1 VLQGDGIDYR
11 NIQQILEAVLAAGY
25 SAEAVA
31 FGMGGGLL
39 QKVNRD
45 TLSLAAKLSHV
56 VYADGSAVDVMKAPK
71 TGPEKGSLPGVLAVK
86 RVGGV
91 PTVFPAEEV
100 APEENLL
107 RVVYDRRP
115 VEVQVGCWG
124 GGCWPAGAQRVGFAS
139 ALPPTRAGLCVRT
152 RGSGL
157 HWLPPFAVMCGWS
170 LESSALAD
178 PRVVGEL

>member
-56 VYADGSAVDVMKAPK
+56 VYADGS
-71 TGPEKGSLPGVLAVK
+71 
-86 RVGGV
+86 GG
-91 PTVFPAEEV
+91 
-100 APEENLL
+100 
-107 RVVYDRRP
+107 R
-115 VEVQVGCWG
+115 
-124 GGCWPAGAQRVGFAS
+124 AGAS
-139 ALPPTRAGLCVRT
+139 AWC
-152 RGSGL
+152 
-157 HWLPPFAVMCGWS
+157 
-170 LESSALAD
+170 
-178 PRVVGEL
+178 